1 MLSLNSLANNFTN
14 GLVRGK
20 AVYFTPSGA
29 ENHPTRWKRKRR
41 TAMAWVNGHGDNTS
55 IWVRCYH
62 PDQNPIE
69 VKDWI
74 RSKMGLAWKP
84 RAKGPKRD
92 PIPQKVRNQFFA
104 ETLNVL
110 RYWKYLGKQI
120 TAEQFSLLINDLR
133 PKDETTAMWAGWYAS
148 EFGFEGFTY
157 TKHHT
162 YTADQ
167 RAEILGVTYADR
179 QWLGLRRT
187 GAIDLDKAGRE
198 RARRDRYNAKRRAKR
213 AIETNQRSRR
223 VLDVCKRG
231 VNRQV
236 PSLEAV
242 IVTKVVTES
251 DGKTLCNK
259 PRVLESHKSCPKIA
273 SLEGGG
279 TPPFRRPYRTEP
291 PTGGMVR
298 DQGVERRLEKSP
310 PETTP
315 KQRPDS
321 IPFQERVGLMMQHC
335 GLGRVEAEVEARK
348 WLLK

>member
-1 MLSLNSLANNFTN
+1 MYLSLNSLANSLPN
-14 GLVRGK
+14 GRVTGNK
-20 AVYFTPSGA
+20 VVCSGPEA
-29 ENHPTRWKRKRR
+29 ASQKLKWKRRR
-41 TAMAWVNGHGDNTS
+41 HTLTVYINGDDIGVNCH
-55 IWVRCYH
+55 H
-62 PDQNPIE
+62 PDQDPIDS
-69 VKDWI
+69 KDWVELQC
-74 RSKMGLAWKP
+74 GLPAWKP
-84 RAKGPKRD
+84 RTPKGPKRD
-92 PIPQKVRNQFFA
+92 PIPRKVRNCFFA

-110 RYWKYLGKQI
+110 RYWKHLRKQI
-120 TAEQFSLLINDLR
+120 TAEQLNLLINDLR
-133 PKDETTAMWAGWYAS
+133 PKDETTLMWARWYAS

-167 RAEILGVTYADR
+167 RAKILGVTYADR

-251 DGKTLCNK
+251 EDKAICIR
-259 PRVLESHKSCPKIA
+259 PRIMESYKSCPKIVRID
-273 SLEGGG
+273 LKK
-279 TPPFRRPYRTEP
+279 RRPP
-291 PTGGMVR
+291 PVTIPK
-298 DQGVERRLEKSP
+298 DRL
-310 PETTP
+310 
-315 KQRPDS
+315 DS
-321 IPFQERVGLMMQHC
+321 AQIPFLERVELMQCHC
-335 GLGRVEAEVEARK
+335 GLSRVDAEAEARK
-348 WLLK
+348 WLLN